1 VLLHQMKNNLAA
13 AAGSDAVS
21 CSCLWESCWTTP
33 EVYSESG
40 DELVVNTANSTSTA
54 AELGTA
60 SSPRIITIFQQTDDM
75 ILSSAA
81 GWLSGLQDDLLTT
94 AFISHGM
101 VLDMRSN
108 SSPLHDVADHDSS
121 CDNMGSLDQVVELY
135 IRMTGMR
142 HPAAESSP
150 YYSVLSPAVAESCG
164 EAAALSSSRTAALQ
178 CAPRTQYWWLKPRL
192 PCNCSSTQQSRQ
204 LAHLFTTTS
213 VRPCSC
219 SIVAGDWNGNIQYPV
234 PTWIM
239 SSLNVPQLHLRIN
252 LLPALNCT

>member
-1 VLLHQMKNNLAA
+1 MKNNLAA

-135 IRMTGMR
+135 IRMTGIR
-142 HPAAESSP
+142 HPAAESYP
-150 YYSVLSPAVAESCG
+150 YYLLCSLACCG
-164 EAAALSSSRTAALQ
+164 RVV
-178 CAPRTQYWWLKPRL
+178 W
-192 PCNCSSTQQSRQ
+192 
-204 LAHLFTTTS
+204 
-213 VRPCSC
+213 
-219 SIVAGDWNGNIQYPV
+219 
-234 PTWIM
+234 
-239 SSLNVPQLHLRIN
+239 
-252 LLPALNCT
+252 